1 MTRLREIAAGL
12 RFPEGPVALEDG
24 SILVVEIA
32 RKTLTRVSQ
41 SGLLQVVAVLGGGP
55 NGAAIGPD
63 GRCYVCN
70 NGGLSFIEGEDR
82 LLPGLA
88 PPDYAGGWLDAVDLA
103 SGRSERLYEAC
114 GNIPLRGP
122 NDLVF
127 DSSGGFWF
135 TDLGKTFKRA
145 RQRDR
150 GAVFYAKA
158 DGSFIKQAIFP
169 LEGPNGIGLSP
180 DERIL
185 YVAESHTG
193 RIWAYDIAAPGELR
207 RHAGPIPGEVG
218 RMHFSASH
226 YAVFDSLAVDVL
238 GNVCVADIPHGGISV
253 ISPEGNLIEQH
264 KMPDPFTTNICFGG
278 AALTTAFITLSSS
291 GRLVAMDWPRAGLP
305 LPWLNQL
312 PKDPH
317 P

>member
-1 MTRLREIAAGL
+1 MTLIREIAAGL

-24 SILVVEIA
+24 SILVVEIE
-32 RKTLTRVSQ
+32 RKTLTRITKNGGV
-41 SGLLQVVAVLGGGP
+41 QVVATLGGGP

-70 NGGLSFIEGEDR
+70 NGGLSFIERDGR

-88 PPDYAGGWLDAVDLA
+88 ATDYAGGWIDVVDLT
-103 SGRSERLYEAC
+103 SGKSERLYEAC
-114 GNIPLRGP
+114 GDIPLRGP
-122 NDLVF
+122 NDIAF
-127 DSSGGFWF
+127 DRSGGFWF

-158 DGSFIKQAIFP
+158 DGSFIKQVIFP

-180 DERIL
+180 DERVL

-193 RIWAYDIAAPGELR
+193 RVWAYDVAAPGVIR
-207 RHAGPIPGEVG
+207 PHAGPIPGEVG

-226 YAVFDSLAVDVL
+226 YAVFDSLAVDGL

-253 ISPEGNLIEQH
+253 ISSDGDLIEQH
-264 KMPDPFTTNICFGG
+264 EMPDPFTTNICFGG
-278 AALTTAFITLSSS
+278 SALTTAFITLSSS
-291 GRLVAMDWPRAGLP
+291 GRVVAMEWPRAGKP
-305 LPWLNQL
+305 LPWLNNTSA
-312 PKDPH
+312 
-317 P
+317 

>member
-1 MTRLREIAAGL
+1 VTRLREITAGL
-12 RFPEGPVALEDG
+12 RFPEGPVALADG
-24 SILVVEIA
+24 SILVVEIE
-32 RKTLTRVSQ
+32 RKTLTRIKHNG
-41 SGLLQVVAVLGGGP
+41 SGEVIATLGGGP

-70 NGGLSFIEGEDR
+70 NGGLSFIEAEGR
-82 LLPGLA
+82 LLPGLT
-88 PPDYAGGWLDAVDLA
+88 PTDYTGGWIEAVDLA
-103 SGRSERLYEAC
+103 SGKSERLYEAC
-114 GNIPLRGP
+114 GDIPLRGP

-127 DSSGGFWF
+127 DRSGGFWF

-169 LEGPNGIGLSP
+169 MEGPNGIGLSP
-180 DERIL
+180 DERVL

-193 RIWAYDIAAPGELR
+193 RIWAYDVVAPGEVKR
-207 RHAGPIPGEVG
+207 QAGPIPGEVG

-226 YAVFDSLAVDVL
+226 YAVFDSLAIDEP

-253 ISPEGNLIEQH
+253 ISPEGALIEQYH
-264 KMPDPFTTNICFGG
+264 MPDPFTTNICFGG
-278 AALTTAFITLSSS
+278 PGLTTAFVTLSSS
-291 GRLVAMDWPRAGLP
+291 GRLFAMDWPRPGLP
-305 LPWLNQL
+305 LPWLNTSQN
-312 PKDPH
+312 KA
-317 P
+317 